1 MSLSLSRL
9 QTRGSASNNSR
20 PTTPPNAPMTWA
32 SVVSPRAGRP
42 VNHSEKSFVSRVARQ
57 EEADIEAERAQRRK
71 SHDSYYSAHCED
83 EPQYDHLNA
92 ADIRRQV
99 RQAPSEHYSRGLCP
113 HEYGN
118 KPPLPLQAE
127 PRWSEFPMKPS
138 PSKGD
143 RGNNYTGGNPG
154 PVRAIYNDDNREVF
168 DVAYHDKTR
177 PGRKSKNG
185 KS

>member
-1 MSLSLSRL
+1 MSLNASRL
-9 QTRGSASNNSR
+9 QTRTSAPTGSR
-20 PTTPPNAPMTWA
+20 PSTPPIVPMNWA
-32 SVVSPRAGRP
+32 SVVSPKAGRS
-42 VNHSEKSFVSRVARQ
+42 VNHSERSFASRIARQ
-57 EEADIEAERAQRRK
+57 EEPEKVERRK

-99 RQAPSEHYSRGLCP
+99 RQAPSEPYSRGLYP

-127 PRWSEFPMKPS
+127 PRWTEFPMKPS

-143 RGNNYTGGNPG
+143 RGNNYTGGKPG
-154 PVRAIYNDDNREVF
+154 PVRAIYNDDDREVF

-185 KS
+185 KP